1 MADAFAQ
8 DRVQLHLRV
17 LVDASRDWM
26 QISTEVRGVDER
38 HLLASVVHPPTSLHD
53 LASTLPRQLLEVVDL
68 IRQTTGT
75 SPPRS

>member
-1 MADAFAQ
+1 MAAFEQ

-17 LVDASRDWM
+17 LVDAQRDWV

-53 LASTLPRQLLEVVDL
+53 LASTMPRQLLEVIDL
-68 IRQTTGT
+68 IRTTTGT
-75 SPPRS
+75 RP

>member
-8 DRVQLHLRV
+8 DRVQLHMRV

-38 HLLASVVHPPTSLHD
+38 HLLASVVHPPTSLHE
-53 LASTLPRQLLEVVDL
+53 LATQLPRQLLELVDL
-68 IRQTTGT
+68 IRTTTGT
-75 SPPRS
+75 TPQR

>member
-1 MADAFAQ
+1 MVDAFAK

-17 LVDASRDWM
+17 LVDAQRDWM

-53 LASTLPRQLLEVVDL
+53 LATTLPRQLLEIVDL
-68 IRQTTGT
+68 IRTCTGT
-75 SPPRS
+75 RPLER